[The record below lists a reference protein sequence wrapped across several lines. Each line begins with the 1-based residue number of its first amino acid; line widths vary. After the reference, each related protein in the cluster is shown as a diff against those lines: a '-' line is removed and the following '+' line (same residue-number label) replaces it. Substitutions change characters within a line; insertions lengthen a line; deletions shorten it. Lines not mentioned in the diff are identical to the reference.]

1 MVECALAR
9 GHAVTLFNRGSSGP
23 LPPGVDFVCGDREKD
38 LELLAGRRFDSVI
51 DTCGHLPRL
60 VRASLKV
67 LTAAVDHYAYISS
80 ISAYAEP
87 LGGTFAEEEP
97 VIALPDPSIESIT
110 NETYGG
116 LKALCEHEVR
126 DAMRDRAL
134 VVRPGLIVG
143 PLDPT
148 DRFTYWP
155 SRFALGG
162 DVLVAGSPDSF
173 VSFVDVR
180 DLARWIVR
188 AVEAKVVGTF
198 NASGEYGATT
208 MGDVIDAC
216 MRAAGAGTPVW
227 VDEQFLISAGVTAW
241 TEMPLWVPVG
251 EDTLLRTSSAK
262 AVACGLTYR
271 PLEDTVAATL
281 EWSKRQG
288 LDRPLRAGITRDREA
303 SLLRARRVRNAPAS

>member
-1 MVECALAR
+1 
-9 GHAVTLFNRGSSGP
+9 
-23 LPPGVDFVCGDREKD
+23 LPPGVDFVRGDREKD
-38 LELLAGRRFDSVI
+38 LALLAGKQYDSVI
-51 DTCGHLPRL
+51 DTCGQLPRV
-60 VRASLKV
+60 VRASLKA
-67 LTAAVDHYAYISS
+67 LAGGADHYTFISS
-80 ISAYAEP
+80 LSVYAEP

-97 VIALPDPSIESIT
+97 VIALSDPSIETIT

-116 LKALCEHEVR
+116 RKALCEREVR
-126 DAMRDRAL
+126 DAMPDRGL

-162 DVLVAGSPDSF
+162 DVLVPGSPDSF
-173 VSFVDVR
+173 VSFIDVR

-208 MGDVIDAC
+208 MGDVIGAC
-216 MRAAGAGTPVW
+216 TRAPGAGTAVW
-227 VDEQFLISAGVTAW
+227 VGEQFLISAGVTAW
-241 TEMPLWVPVG
+241 TEMPLWVPTG
-251 EDTLLRTSSAK
+251 EDTLNRASSAK
-262 AVACGLTYR
+262 AVARGLIYR
-271 PLEDTVAATL
+271 PLDDTVTATL

-303 SLLRARRVRNAPAS
+303 SLLRAWRVRNATPAN